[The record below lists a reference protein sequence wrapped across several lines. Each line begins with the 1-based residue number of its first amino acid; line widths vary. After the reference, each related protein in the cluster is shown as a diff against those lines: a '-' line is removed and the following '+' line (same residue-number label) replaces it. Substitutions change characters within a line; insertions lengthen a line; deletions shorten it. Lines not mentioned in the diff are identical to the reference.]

1 MASFDS
7 SRYSS
12 SFDRNLEYTYDID
25 HIIDDPIVVE
35 NPKFLLLKN
44 ILSSNTKIS
53 TGSID
58 AELIKYCFDNIEELS
73 CSLNLCSFRG
83 VANITREELMIKIL
97 EKSKKI
103 KTMIISFV
111 NPRIDLQTLSTH
123 TNIEYLEFKNYGKDI
138 EILSEPIIKK
148 EKKLIINLNKN
159 YVEIENLNKQYN
171 EFNIFFV

>member
-12 SFDRNLEYTYDID
+12 SFDRNFEYAYDID
-25 HIIDDPIVVE
+25 HIVDDPIVIE

-83 VANITREELMIKIL
+83 IADITREELLFKII
-97 EKSKKI
+97 EKSKKM
-103 KTMIISFV
+103 KNMKVYYV
-111 NPRIDLQTLSTH
+111 NPRLDLHMLSTH
-123 TNIEYLEFKNYGKDI
+123 DNIEFLEFKDYI
-138 EILSEPIIKK
+138 ENVVILSEPSLKK
-148 EKKLIINLNKN
+148 EKKLVIKLNKN
-159 YVEIENLNKQYN
+159 IIEIESLNTKYN
-171 EFNIFFV
+171 EFNIFFI